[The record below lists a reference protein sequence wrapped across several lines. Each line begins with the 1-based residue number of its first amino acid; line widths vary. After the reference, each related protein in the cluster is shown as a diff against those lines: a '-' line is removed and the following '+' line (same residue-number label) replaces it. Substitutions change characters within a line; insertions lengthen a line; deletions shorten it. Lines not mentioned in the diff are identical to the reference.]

1 MDKILVV
8 EDDKTI
14 RSGISIMLTI
24 EGYSVDEAIDGRDG
38 VEKFDDSY
46 NLVIMDVLMPR
57 MSGIEACKIM
67 REKSNVPILFLTAK
81 SSEIDKIQGFDAG
94 ADDYIIKPF
103 SNMEL
108 LARIKAL
115 RRREVYDNKTEN
127 GKSENQTIECSGI
140 KVYIYQNKVEIDGKP
155 VKLTQKEYEI
165 LKLLTEYP
173 QKVFSTENIYESVWG
188 DLYTNNSGN
197 TVMVHVKNLRNKL
210 VNISG
215 DMVISTIWGKGYKF
229 ER

>member
-115 RRREVYDNKTEN
+115 RRRREVYDNKTEN

-140 KVYIYQNKVEIDGKP
+140 KVYISK
-155 VKLTQKEYEI
+155 
-165 LKLLTEYP
+165 
-173 QKVFSTENIYESVWG
+173 
-188 DLYTNNSGN
+188 
-197 TVMVHVKNLRNKL
+197 
-210 VNISG
+210 
-215 DMVISTIWGKGYKF
+215 
-229 ER
+229 

>member
-1 MDKILVV
+1 MLF
-8 EDDKTI
+8 
-14 RSGISIMLTI
+14 RS
-24 EGYSVDEAIDGRDG
+24 
-38 VEKFDDSY
+38 
-46 NLVIMDVLMPR
+46 
-57 MSGIEACKIM
+57 
-67 REKSNVPILFLTAK
+67 
-81 SSEIDKIQGFDAG
+81 
-94 ADDYIIKPF
+94 
-103 SNMEL
+103 
-108 LARIKAL
+108 
-115 RRREVYDNKTEN
+115 
-127 GKSENQTIECSGI
+127 
-140 KVYIYQNKVEIDGKP
+140 DGKP